1 MKKYFKKAIAAIA
14 AATMT
19 LSLSI
24 TSMAAVFPDV
34 TEETYPWALE
44 AIESMAEEGII
55 KGYETGK
62 FEPAKT
68 VSKLE
73 SLVLVS
79 RILGFYDSDNE
90 SLASAAWDIY
100 GDAIDKYE
108 LNFGQKEVAFL
119 MVKGVLSADELD
131 EYLSEHS
138 RNDGL
143 KRYEVAVVLT
153 KALNAVSELTNESVD
168 ELSFED
174 NSDIPANAKKYV
186 AYMVKIGLMK
196 GMDGNRFAPN
206 ESVTRA
212 QAALMLYNM
221 QAMTDYTYAKGI
233 VSSFDQTTR
242 NIKLKAEDDEILSIS
257 ASSGTILRYKGESIG
272 INDVSVGYD
281 ALVTYKKGVLYSI
294 DFTDAMIDEVVYG
307 SYVGSS
313 KSTAKGTTVN
323 VKVLGKLDADIANAK
338 QASYKVSDDCIVT
351 YNDITCT
358 LATLKAGYYVKLTVK
373 QGIVTVIE
381 AKAYASKLSG
391 RVNKVIFDPAY
402 MLSIEDNDGNVKEY
416 LVASDVTV
424 KKNGGNATARDVLE
438 GDSVSLGLSYDRI
451 TAITATSKVTNKTG
465 IIKEVIISETPRITI
480 LVGGEEVSYAITNTA
495 DIKIGE
501 SSVTFYDL
509 RVGMAVEYKLES
521 DTVVSLKTTSVSTVT
536 TLEGTV
542 QLVNASFK
550 LIQLQFVDD
559 VTGETRTE
567 NIYVN
572 DKASIVDYS
581 SQKDV
586 KLSTIKAGNVV
597 SVTGSLTS
605 GIFEARNIV
614 VIK

>member
-1 MKKYFKKAIAAIA
+1 MKKYFKKAIAALA

-19 LSLSI
+19 LSFSI
-24 TSMAAVFPDV
+24 TSMASVFPDV
-34 TEETYPWALE
+34 TEATYPWALE

-79 RILGFYDSDNE
+79 RILGFNDDGNKA
-90 SLASAAWDIY
+90 LATAAWDIY
-100 GDAIDKYE
+100 GDTISDYE
-108 LNFGQKEVAFL
+108 LNFGENEVAYL
-119 MVKGVLSADELD
+119 MVKGVLTADELD

-143 KRYEVAVVLT
+143 KRYEVAIVLT
-153 KALNAVSELTNESVD
+153 KALNATSDLTNESVD

-174 NSDIPANAKKYV
+174 NSDIPASAKKFV

-206 ESVTRA
+206 DSVTRA

-221 QAMTDYTYAKGI
+221 QGMTDYTYANGI

-242 NIKLKAEDDEILSIS
+242 NIKLQTKDGETLAIN
-257 ASSGTILRYKGESIG
+257 ANSGTILRYKGESIG

-281 ALVTYKKGVLYSI
+281 AFVTYKQGQLYSI

-307 SYVGSS
+307 SFAGSS
-313 KSTAKGTTVN
+313 NSSLKGTTVN
-323 VKVLGKLDADIANAK
+323 VKVLGELDTDISSAK
-338 QASYKVSDDCIVT
+338 QTTYKVSDDCIIT
-351 YNDITCT
+351 YNDTTCT
-358 LATLKAGYYVKLTVK
+358 ISTLKTGYYVKLTVK

-381 AKAYASKLSG
+381 AKSYASKLSG

-402 MLSIEDNDGNVKEY
+402 MLSIEDNEGNIKDY
-416 LVASDVTV
+416 LVASNVTV
-424 KKNGGNATARDVLE
+424 TKNGKTSSARDILE
-438 GDSVSLGLSYDRI
+438 GDSVTLNLSYDRI
-451 TAITATSKVTNKTG
+451 TTINATSKTTNKSG
-465 IIKEVIISETPRITI
+465 IIKEVIISATPRI
-480 LVGGEEVSYAITNTA
+480 LVSVGGEEISYAVTNTA
-495 DIKIGE
+495 AIKIGE
-501 SSVTFYDL
+501 MQATFYDL
-509 RVGMAVEYKLES
+509 RVGMAIEYTLES
-521 DTVVSLKTTSVSTVT
+521 DTIKSLKTTAVSTVT

-542 QLVNASFK
+542 QLVNSSFK
-550 LIQLQFVDD
+550 LIQLKYIDSL
-559 VTGETRTE
+559 TGEERIE
-567 NIYVN
+567 NVYVN
-572 DKASIVDYS
+572 DKASIVDYA

-586 KLSTIKAGNVV
+586 KLSAIKAGAVV
-597 SVTGSLTS
+597 SVTGSITN